1 MPSTILFIEN
11 DAAFARDTSE
21 ALEKRG
27 FAVRLTGDGKEGLDL
42 ARDLN
47 PAAIVLCVEL
57 PKMSGYSICQKL
69 KKDEALK
76 AIPLILTS
84 AEATAETFEQH
95 RKLKARAEE
104 YLLKPYEPAALVEK
118 LGALVGLPEPVAAAD
133 EPEVTGEVEVVS
145 LEEELGLK
153 NFASDTETDLPA
165 LDLGVVA
172 DAPPLGALDGSG
184 SPEDELSLLDDAFDG
199 LSTPPSSA
207 AAALDLALTPE
218 KRVALDELD
227 AAAASL
233 PEEDE
238 APGRAALGSVADG
251 ADQALGALGDTD
263 GDAASAALDA
273 LMGPPPLDLA
283 PELATALDLPAEP
296 TSPAPLRGASVD
308 ALRAAG
314 IALLDEPLAPPPA
327 QEPPPPPLSIAPPP
341 ALTPPPVK
349 APPPEPAFVA
359 PPPAPV
365 FTPPPPPAFVPA
377 PAGAAPGPSSAELSR
392 LEADLADQRAALAA
406 RDAEL
411 RDLNDRVD
419 ALTHRAVEAE
429 SAATEKDAEIA
440 GLKARAEALAA
451 GAKKI
456 EADLKAGR
464 EEARKAADQARA
476 ADDRVRA
483 AEEKARAAEDRA
495 KAAEEKVQQA
505 EARAGA
511 ADERSRAAEAR
522 AADAEGKAAQAADK
536 ARTAEA
542 AAAAAQAESRRH
554 QAEAAKAHEEAAR
567 QQSEAGKSQTAYA
580 EASRSL
586 ATKVAELAVAA
597 AAAARLEAVEREADE
612 LKTEL
617 IVARG
622 EVEGARSE
630 VEKRGAELKR
640 RIGELEATNA
650 KNEERV
656 VKAYLKIKGDEKVR
670 DKTRKA
676 LSIALQLLEEGLP
689 PEAGEKKGSAAPTGA
704 AKLD

>member
-314 IALLDEPLAPPPA
+314 IALLDEPLAPPP
-327 QEPPPPPLSIAPPP
+327 PPPLSIAPPP
-341 ALTPPPVK
+341 TLTPPPVL
-349 APPPEPAFVA
+349 APPPPPEPVFVA
-359 PPPAPV
+359 PPPAAA

-630 VEKRGAELKR
+630 VEKRGAELKK
-640 RIGELEATNA
+640 RIGELEAANA

-689 PEAGEKKGSAAPTGA
+689 AEATEKKSVPAGA
-704 AKLD
+704 SKLE